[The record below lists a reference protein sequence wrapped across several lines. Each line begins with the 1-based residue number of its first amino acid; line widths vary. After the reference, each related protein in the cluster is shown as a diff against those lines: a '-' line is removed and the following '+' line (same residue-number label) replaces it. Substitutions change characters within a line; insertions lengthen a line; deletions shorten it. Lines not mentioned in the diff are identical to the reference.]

1 MKATS
6 LNLEM
11 ATITIKYKS
20 LSRSR
25 LNSVRYDFISQNLIA
40 LAAYVANQQTNI
52 GLNTKEEGDNAE

>member
-6 LNLEM
+6 HNLEM

-25 LNSVRYDFISQNLIA
+25 FNSVRYDFISQNLIA

-52 GLNTKEEGDNAE
+52 GLNTKEEDDNAE